1 MLAIN
6 RARLTRNLLF
16 AALVLV
22 LGFSGGLAGAL
33 TGAFVAGDGDH
44 AEQPAPA
51 AALAASPAPDESERV
66 RSALRRVLPAVVT
79 VLANLPPE
87 QLPDGRVRQQQNVG
101 SGIVV
106 SAAGHVITN
115 FHVIDGAQ
123 TITVVLDTLEERPAI
138 LLSDDSPFSDLA
150 VLLVASQG
158 LRVATFG
165 DSAALSRGQPV
176 LAIAG
181 GLFGFEHSVSTGVV
195 SALNRSWPRNGVI
208 LEDLVQTDA
217 AVNHGDSGGALIN
230 LDGEIIGMLT
240 TVVRSDPSGRTV
252 EGVAFAQSSNALRPA
267 VEAIMATGTY
277 ARPRPG
283 IERPGTQHI
292 QLSAAVAAERGLPVP
307 AGALVI
313 APAPGS
319 PAEAAGIQPGDIVV
333 AVNGVAIDFD
343 NPLPNLLKRLPR
355 GADAEFLIV
364 RGSVQ
369 LVITVS
375 PWEE

>member
-1 MLAIN
+1 MLAID
-6 RARLTRNLLF
+6 RANLTRNLLF
-16 AALVLV
+16 AALALL
-22 LGFSGGLAGAL
+22 LGFSGGLAGGL
-33 TGAFVAGDGDH
+33 VASGGDR
-44 AEQPAPA
+44 AERPAPA
-51 AALAASPAPDESERV
+51 AAAPAPSPAPGENERV
-66 RSALRRVLPAVVT
+66 RSAVDRVLPAVVT
-79 VLANLPPE
+79 VLATLPPE
-87 QLPDGRVRQQQNVG
+87 QLPDGRVRQQQNIG

-106 SAAGHVITN
+106 SDAGHVITN

-123 TITVVLDTLEERPAI
+123 TIRVVLDTLEERPAI

-150 VLLVASQG
+150 VLLVPPQG

-165 DSAALSRGQPV
+165 DSAALSRGEPV

-181 GLFGFEHSVSTGVV
+181 GLIGFDHSVSTGVV

-230 LDGEIIGMLT
+230 LDGEVIGLLT
-240 TVVRSDPSGRTV
+240 TVVRIDPAGRSV
-252 EGVAFAQSSNALRPA
+252 EGVAFAQSSNALRPV

-283 IERPGTQHI
+283 IERPGQQHI
-292 QLSAAVAAERGLPVP
+292 EISPALAAERGLPLP
-307 AGALVI
+307 AGALVL

-319 PAEAAGIQPGDIVV
+319 PAAAAGVQPGDIVV
-333 AVNGVAIDFD
+333 AMNGVAVDFD
-343 NPLPNLLKRLPR
+343 NPLPNLLKRLSR
-355 GADAEFLIV
+355 GVDAEFLIV
-364 RGSVQ
+364 RGDAQ
-369 LVITVS
+369 LAITIS

>member
-1 MLAIN
+1 MLAID
-6 RARLTRNLLF
+6 RANLTRNLLF
-16 AALVLV
+16 AALALL
-22 LGFSGGLAGAL
+22 LGFSGGLAG
-33 TGAFVAGDGDH
+33 GFVAGVGDR
-44 AEQPAPA
+44 AEEAAPA
-51 AALAASPAPDESERV
+51 AAPAPSPVPDEGERV
-66 RSALRRVLPAVVT
+66 RSALDRVLPAVVT

-87 QLPDGRVRQQQNVG
+87 QLPDGRMREQQNVG

-106 SAAGHVITN
+106 SDAGHVITN

-123 TITVVLDTLEERPAI
+123 TISVVLDTLEERPAI

-150 VLLVASQG
+150 VLLVPPQG
-158 LRVATFG
+158 LRIAAFG
-165 DSAALSRGQPV
+165 DSAALSRGEAV

-181 GLFGFEHSVSTGVV
+181 GLFGFEHSVSTGIV

-230 LDGEIIGMLT
+230 LDGEVVGLLT
-240 TVVRSDPSGRTV
+240 TVVRNDPAGRAV

-283 IERPGTQHI
+283 IERPGQQHI
-292 QLSAAVAAERGLPVP
+292 EISPALAADRGLPVP
-307 AGALVI
+307 AGALVL

-319 PAEAAGIQPGDIVV
+319 PAEAAGVQPGDIVV
-333 AVNGVAIDFD
+333 AMNGVAVDFG

-364 RGSVQ
+364 RGGAQ
-369 LVITVS
+369 LAITVS